1 MKRYLTALFLLLC
14 YNFTSAQTE
23 KGTFALSG
31 KTDLHFLFSQD
42 TYGNDSIDIFKGKNN
57 EYGFTLGGG
66 YFIANNFFIGLS
78 ATYNH
83 LDARSESNQWL
94 PGVEEITS
102 TIGIIP
108 QLSYYFPVEGKL
120 KPSVVGGIGY
130 TWRKVRNSQSQTDNN
145 ITYSG
150 SGPSYNGAVGA
161 SYFINR
167 SVSFD
172 LVVQYSH
179 NRMQEKSSE
188 WIQKQ
193 NAVAGSI
200 GISVYL

>member
-1 MKRYLTALFLLLC
+1 MKSFILGLLLLLC
-14 YNFTSAQTE
+14 SKINFAQTE

-31 KTDLHFLFSQD
+31 KTDLHFLFSQN
-42 TYGNDSIDIFKGKNN
+42 TYGNDSINIFKGKNS

-66 YFIANNFFIGLS
+66 YFIADNFFIGLS
-78 ATYNH
+78 ATYNY
-83 LDARSESNQWL
+83 LDTKSEPNQWL

-102 TIGIIP
+102 TIGVIP
-108 QLSYYFPVEGKL
+108 QLSYYFPVKGKL
-120 KPSVVGGIGY
+120 KPSVGGGIGY
-130 TWRKVRNSQSQTDNN
+130 SWRKVRNSQSQTDDN

-150 SGPSYNGAVGA
+150 SGPAYVGGLGA
-161 SYFINR
+161 SYFVSR
-167 SVSFD
+167 SISFD
-172 LVVQYSH
+172 LIIQYSH
-179 NRMQEKSSE
+179 NRLKEKSSE

>member
-1 MKRYLTALFLLLC
+1 MKSFMLGLLLLLC
-14 YNFTSAQTE
+14 SKINFAQTE

-31 KTDLHFLFSQD
+31 KTDLHFLFSQN
-42 TYGNDSIDIFKGKNN
+42 TYGTDSIEVSNIKNN
-57 EYGFTLGGG
+57 EFGFSLGGG
-66 YFIANNFFIGLS
+66 YFIANNFFVGLS
-78 ATYNH
+78 ATYNYH
-83 LDARSESNQWL
+83 DSRTESNQWQQGL
-94 PGVEEITS
+94 EQITS
-102 TIGIIP
+102 TIGIVP

-120 KPSVVGGIGY
+120 KPSVAVGVGY
-130 TWRKVRNSQSQTDNN
+130 NWMKVRNSQSPTDNN

-150 SGPSYNGAVGA
+150 SGPTYVGGVGA
-161 SYFINR
+161 SYFISR

-172 LVVQYSH
+172 LIIQYSH
-179 NRMQEKSSE
+179 NRLKEKSID